1 MERYIYLIL
10 NVLIF
15 GLPFVFSFEKKVFFV
30 KYWRGLFVGIAVMML
45 FFLPWDVWFI
55 NEEIW
60 NFNNRYLI
68 GGKIANI
75 PIEKV
80 LYLIALP
87 YGAGFIY
94 EIINHHRPYSFLK
107 AIQNKITAGLI
118 FICFILAVVY
128 VDRFYTFTV
137 FSFLSLFLIWH
148 LLLNKSDFLGKFYF
162 MFILFQFPLFFINGT
177 LTGMFTHEPIILYD
191 NAQTMALRILTI
203 PIEEVAYDMLMLL
216 IVITILEMFKV
227 RTMAGALKVT

>member
-1 MERYIYLIL
+1 MI
-10 NVLIF
+10 V
-15 GLPFVFSFEKKVFFV
+15 GLPFVCSFEKKIFFV

-55 NEEIW
+55 NGEIW
-60 NFNNRYLI
+60 QYNERFLI

-75 PIEKV
+75 PIEKI

-87 YGAGFIY
+87 YGAGFLY
-94 EIINHHRPYSFLK
+94 EALNHYRPYTFLK
-107 AIQNKITAGLI
+107 SVQNKITAGLI

-148 LLLNKSDFLGKFYF
+148 LLINKSDFLGKFYF
-162 MFILFQFPLFFINGT
+162 MFILLQIPLFFINGT
-177 LTGMFTHEPIILYD
+177 LTGMFTQEPIIIYD
-191 NAQTMALRILTI
+191 NTQTMALRILTI
-203 PIEEVAYDMLMLL
+203 PVEEVAYDMLMLL
-216 IVITILEMFKV
+216 IVISMLELLKV
-227 RTMAGALKVT
+227 RAVTGALKVT